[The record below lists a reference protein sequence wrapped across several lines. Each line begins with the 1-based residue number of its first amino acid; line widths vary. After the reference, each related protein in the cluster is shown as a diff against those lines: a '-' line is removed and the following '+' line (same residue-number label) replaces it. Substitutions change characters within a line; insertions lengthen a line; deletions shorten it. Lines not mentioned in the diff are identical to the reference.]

1 MGVNL
6 RELVA
11 PAPIALQE
19 LTGRIIAID
28 GYNALYQF
36 LAIIRQPDGSLLMDS
51 QGRVT
56 SHLSG
61 VFYRTAN
68 LIEAGIKPVYVFDG
82 KPPELKSEE
91 IKRRTEAKLEAA
103 REYRAALER
112 GDMVSARK
120 AAQAT
125 SRLTREMVDQARR
138 VLDALGIPCVQA
150 PSEGEAQAA
159 FMNKKGDAWAT
170 VSQDYDALLFGGPR
184 LVRNLTI
191 SGRRKLPGKPVYV
204 DLEPEIVRLE
214 EVMKELKVSR
224 AQLIDVGILLGTDFN
239 PDGFR
244 GIGPKKAYKMIQ
256 EYGSLRKA
264 VEEKQ
269 LEVDPALDMGAI
281 TEIFMNPQ
289 TTGEYR
295 LSWGQVDG
303 AKLKEILAEDFDFS
317 PERIE
322 AAVGRMEKA
331 RKEQGRQSNLERWF

>member
-1 MGVNL
+1 MGVSL
-6 RELVA
+6 RDLVT
-11 PAPIALQE
+11 PVPLSLQE
-19 LTGRIIAID
+19 LGGRIIAID

-51 QGRVT
+51 RGRVT

-68 LIEAGIKPVYVFDG
+68 LVEAGIKPVYVFDG
-82 KPPELKSEE
+82 KPPELKSVE
-91 IKRRTEAKLEAA
+91 IERRAEAKREAA
-103 REYRAALER
+103 KEYKAAIER

-120 AAQAT
+120 VAQAT
-125 SRLTREMVDQARR
+125 SKLTREMVDQARR
-138 VLDALGIPCVQA
+138 VLEAMGVPCVQA

-159 FMNKKGDAWAT
+159 FINRKGDAWAT
-170 VSQDYDALLFGGPR
+170 VSQDYDALLFGAPR

-204 DLEPEIVRLE
+204 DMEPEIVKLE
-214 EVMKELKVSR
+214 DVLKELKVTR
-224 AQLIDVGILLGTDFN
+224 NQLIDIGILLGTDFN

-256 EYGSLRKA
+256 EYGTLKKA
-264 VEEKQ
+264 LEEKR
-269 LEVDPALDMGAI
+269 LEADPTLDIDAI
-281 TEIFMNPQ
+281 TEIFMSPQ
-289 TTGEYR
+289 TTGEYH

-303 AKLKEILAEDFDFS
+303 GKLKEILVEDFDFS
-317 PERIE
+317 AERIE
-322 AAVGRMEKA
+322 AAIGRMEKT